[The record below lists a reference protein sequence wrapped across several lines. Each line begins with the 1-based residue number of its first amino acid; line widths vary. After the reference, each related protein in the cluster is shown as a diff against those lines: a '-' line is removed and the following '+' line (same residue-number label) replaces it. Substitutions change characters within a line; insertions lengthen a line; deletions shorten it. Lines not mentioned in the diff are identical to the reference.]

1 MFPQWLRYPRMAM
14 IATMTMMTVSCV
26 RALGSTPTEDSL
38 LRLVPANAEI
48 VAGIQDPHHGDQSGR
63 LLIVTHNNNVDLR
76 DWITLVGVDDQ
87 QEVDRLVEVA
97 MSSQHGGDLSEH
109 LLLLRGWF
117 NGPRI
122 LKAAEGN
129 GGVAT
134 EYRGMRIVALKPFAR
149 EQREMPDTRWLA
161 IVGDRTAVFGTP
173 AIVKSA
179 LDRYVSSAAADSQ
192 LMKRLAEL
200 KADVNCWSVLTMR
213 GAVLARHLRAGLLDD
228 AGASLLRGVSNVAV
242 GVHYGGKARVDFA
255 LSTEDGAS
263 AAALATAIGKQTQL
277 LPIAD
282 TLSTHV
288 EGVAVEQNEVRGS
301 LRVKDK
307 AFDAWL
313 ATVYARLS
321 TGGGSGG
328 ENVARVGG
336 AR

>member
-1 MFPQWLRYPRMAM
+1 MAM

-26 RALGSTPTEDSL
+26 RALGSRPAEDSL

-76 DWITLVGVDDQ
+76 DWITLAGVDDQ

-109 LLLLRGWF
+109 LLLLRGSF

-129 GGVAT
+129 GGVAI
-134 EYRGMRIVALKPFAR
+134 EYRGMRIVALKPFVR
-149 EQREMPDTRWLA
+149 EQREIGDTRWLA
-161 IVGDRTAVFGTP
+161 IVGDRTGVFGTP
-173 AIVKSA
+173 TIVKSA

-192 LMKRLAEL
+192 LAKRLAEL
-200 KADVNCWSVLTMR
+200 KPNVNCWSVLTMR
-213 GAVLARHLRAGLLDD
+213 GAVLTRHLRAGVLDD

-242 GVHYGGKARVDFA
+242 GVHYGSGIYGSGERVDFA
-255 LSTEDGAS
+255 LGTDDAAS
-263 AAALATAIGKQTQL
+263 AAALATAMGKRPQL

-282 TLSTHV
+282 TLSTHFD
-288 EGVAVEQNEVRGS
+288 GVSVAQNEVRGS
-301 LRVKDK
+301 VRVKDK
-307 AFDAWL
+307 EFDAWL
-313 ATVYARLS
+313 AGVYARLS
-321 TGGGSGG
+321 ADSEPGK

-336 AR
+336 GH